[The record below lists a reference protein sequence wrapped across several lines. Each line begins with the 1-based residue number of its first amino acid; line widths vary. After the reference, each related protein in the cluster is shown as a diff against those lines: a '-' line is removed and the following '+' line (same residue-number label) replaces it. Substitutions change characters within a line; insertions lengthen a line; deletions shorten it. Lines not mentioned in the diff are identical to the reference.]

1 VSDVTY
7 NIGIAPV
14 KKAVGK
20 GLITSYRQQQ
30 LIIVGYLQQCPHFER
45 EISRYLEFAVKSSVQ
60 YTVRMTEQF
69 RLPVTHGG
77 NVRVNLTLEIQVSCQ
92 HGTSVTVFFT

>member
-1 VSDVTY
+1 MSDVT

-14 KKAVGK
+14 QKIVGR

-45 EISRYLEFAVKSSVQ
+45 ETSRYLEFAVRSSAQ
-60 YTVRMTEQF
+60 YTVWMTESF

-77 NVRVNLTLEIQVSCQ
+77 NVRVNLTLEIQVPCQ
-92 HGTSVTVFFT
+92 HDTSVTVLFT